1 MPSDFVEQ
9 AILELLQSDR
19 VIEISEPAFVVNPL
33 SVSVQATGKK
43 RLILDLRHVNQ
54 YIVKAKIKY
63 KDWKVGLKYF

>member
-1 MPSDFVEQ
+1 MHSDFVEQ

-33 SVSVQATGKK
+33 SVSVQNTGKK

-54 YIVKAKIKY
+54 YI
-63 KDWKVGLKYF
+63 